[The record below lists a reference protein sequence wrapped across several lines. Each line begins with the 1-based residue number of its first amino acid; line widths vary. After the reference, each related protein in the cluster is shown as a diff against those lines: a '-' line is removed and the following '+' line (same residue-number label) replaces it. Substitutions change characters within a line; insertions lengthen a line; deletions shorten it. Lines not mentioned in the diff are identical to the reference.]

1 MVKKLLFVLA
11 ALAAVFSLG
20 FLGGRKA
27 AGGRLAFQTDTCIVR
42 DTIVEN
48 KPVYIDRWRLRVDTV
63 RLAVVRTD
71 TVEVLK
77 TDTVAVELPVE
88 VRRYKG
94 ADYDLAVS
102 GHEPELEW
110 VRVFPATKIVT
121 NTVAADRP
129 RWSFGASAGPA
140 ALVTPSG
147 KVYGGL
153 GVAAGVAYRF

>member
-1 MVKKLLFVLA
+1 MT
-11 ALAAVFSLG
+11 
-20 FLGGRKA
+20 
-27 AGGRLAFQTDTCIVR
+27 FQTDTCIVR

-48 KPVYIDRWRLRVDTV
+48 KPIYIDRWRLRVDTV

-71 TVEVLK
+71 TVEVLR

-102 GHEPELEW
+102 GHDPVLEW
-110 VRVFPATKIVT
+110 IKVFPLTKTVT
-121 NTVAADRP
+121 NTVAADRS

-140 ALVTPSG
+140 VLVTPSG
-147 KVYGGL
+147 KVYGGV
-153 GVAAGVAYRF
+153 GVSAGVALRF